1 MRAIRFLFILSFFPS
16 IVYSMTVEVYFSP
29 KGGCA
34 DAIERRIDSA
44 KKEILVAV
52 YTFTSSQLAWALVRA
67 KKRGVDVKVILD
79 VSEAEDR
86 FSKIEFLKNKGI
98 EAKIDYFHILQTQ
111 RKMRKFPGK
120 MHHKFAVIDE
130 EVVITG
136 SYNWTAT
143 AEEHNDEDCL
153 IFTDAKELAKV
164 YKKKFFIIWERN

>member
-1 MRAIRFLFILSFFPS
+1 MRAIRFLFILLVFPFFTYP
-16 IVYSMTVEVYFSP
+16 MTVEVYFSP

-34 DAIERRIDSA
+34 DAIEKKVDSA

-67 KKRGVDVKVILD
+67 RKRGVDVKVVLD
-79 VSEAEDR
+79 VSEAENP
-86 FSKIEFLKNKGI
+86 FSKVEFLKNKGI
-98 EAKIDYFHILQTQ
+98 ETKIDYYHILQTQ

-153 IFTDAKELAKV
+153 IFTDAGELARV
-164 YKKKFFIIWERN
+164 YKKKFFTIWERN

>member
-1 MRAIRFLFILSFFPS
+1 MKGIRSLSFLFLFPLSLS
-16 IVYSMTVEVYFSP
+16 AMTVEVYFSP

-34 DAIERRIDSA
+34 DAIEKRIDSA

-52 YTFTSSQLAWALVRA
+52 YTFTSTQLGWALVRA
-67 KKRGVDVKVILD
+67 KKRGVDVKVVLD
-79 VSEAEDR
+79 SSEAEDP
-86 FSKIEFLKNKGI
+86 FSKVEFLKKNGI
-98 EAKIDYFHILQTQ
+98 PVKIDYFHVIQSQ

-153 IFTDAKELAKV
+153 IFGNANELARL
-164 YKKKFFIIWERN
+164 YKKKFFTLWERN

>member
-1 MRAIRFLFILSFFPS
+1 MKVIRFFLIFLFPLTSSS
-16 IVYSMTVEVYFSP
+16 ITLEVYFSP

-34 DAIERRIDSA
+34 SAIEKKIDSA

-67 KKRGVDVKVILD
+67 KKRGVDVKVVLD
-79 VSEAEDR
+79 SSGTEDR
-86 FSKIEFLKNKGI
+86 FSKVEFLKNKGI

-136 SYNWTAT
+136 SYNWTAS

-153 IFTDAKELAKV
+153 IFIDAKELAKI
-164 YKKKFFIIWERN
+164 YKKKFFVIWERN